1 MSVNKVRSKGQVTI
15 PSEIREQAQIEEG
28 TILDFVVTDAG
39 ILMRPKLVVD
49 AEDAWFW
56 SKAWQEG
63 EREAEAEMTK
73 PGKAQ
78 THGEFME
85 ALNKR

>member
-56 SKAWQEG
+56 SKGWQEG
-63 EREAEAEMTK
+63 EREAEAEMAK
-73 PGKAQ
+73 AGK
-78 THGEFME
+78 THTHDEFME